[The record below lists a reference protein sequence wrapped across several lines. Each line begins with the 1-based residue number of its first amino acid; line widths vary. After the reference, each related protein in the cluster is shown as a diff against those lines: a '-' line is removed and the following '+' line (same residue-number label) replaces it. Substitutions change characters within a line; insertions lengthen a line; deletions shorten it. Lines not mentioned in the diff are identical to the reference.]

1 MNCELRGTPKFARGT
16 GSLVRIAYAD
26 EESQGR
32 GSSGRIGRG
41 AIAFTE
47 QDFFSFPF
55 PFVTPYR
62 LDGPARSVS
71 HLRSRGDTRTHT

>member
-32 GSSGRIGRG
+32 GSSGRIGRD

-47 QDFFSFPF
+47 QDLSF
-55 PFVTPYR
+55 YYQ
-62 LDGPARSVS
+62 
-71 HLRSRGDTRTHT
+71 RG

>member
-32 GSSGRIGRG
+32 GSSGRIGRD

-47 QDFFSFPF
+47 Q
-55 PFVTPYR
+55 VWYALR
-62 LDGPARSVS
+62 LRGWPRIDWRDRGARGESAS
-71 HLRSRGDTRTHT
+71 